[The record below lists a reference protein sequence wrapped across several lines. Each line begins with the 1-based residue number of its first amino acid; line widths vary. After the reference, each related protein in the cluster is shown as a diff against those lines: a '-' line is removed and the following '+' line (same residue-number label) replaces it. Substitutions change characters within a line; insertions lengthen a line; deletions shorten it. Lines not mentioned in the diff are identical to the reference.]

1 MIEKLAV
8 KTKLYM
14 EIERSTKL
22 FERWLSYGR
31 ENGRNAEAD

>member
-1 MIEKLAV
+1 MTEKLAV
-8 KTKLYM
+8 KTNGIM

-31 ENGRNAEAD
+31 ENYGDAETD